1 MKKLPPPA
9 APSGHKASLCKV
21 SSEIVSTVQTNENGR
36 EEGMRER
43 IPSKKLGHGDPCL
56 TAMEGQGREE
66 GVLFT
71 WKERNILRKED
82 ALSVRR

>member
-1 MKKLPPPA
+1 MEGKE
-9 APSGHKASLCKV
+9 V

-43 IPSKKLGHGDPCL
+43 IPSKKLGHGDPCP